1 MKKRQAAYGG
11 WLGCVL
17 SVLVAGRWGLDIKGE
32 FVTVDHGVIIS
43 RGPTYPQ

>member
-1 MKKRQAAYGG
+1 MKKRQAACSG

-17 SVLVAGRWGLDIKGE
+17 FVLVAGRWGLDIKGE

-43 RGPTYPQ
+43 RAPTYPL